1 MSMFPRIIALDTETT
16 GLDVKDGHRV
26 IEIGC
31 VELVNRSITGRNFH
45 TYLNP
50 DRVIDKGAQAVH
62 GITEHFLAD
71 KPKFSD
77 VVEEFLAFIKGA
89 QVVIHNAPFDVGFLN
104 VELNICQ
111 PAHEVLTQ
119 HCEIIDTLAL
129 ARARHPGQ
137 KNNLDALCKRY
148 EIDASHRQLHGA
160 LLDAELLARLYL
172 AMTGGQGQLFT
183 AQLNEPTH
191 NHNNLG
197 PTHMRNNRQPLP
209 VIAAV
214 ADELSAHD
222 AFLQKIAAQNNG
234 TCLWKELEK

>member
-50 DRVIDKGAQAVH
+50 ERLIDKGAQAVH

-77 VVEEFLAFIKGA
+77 VVEEFLAFINGA

-104 VELNICQ
+104 VELNFCQ
-111 PAHEVLTQ
+111 PAREMLTQ

-183 AQLNEPTH
+183 SHLHESTPQH
-191 NHNNLG
+191 NHLEQ
-197 PTHMRNNRQPLP
+197 TLVQNNRQRLP
-209 VIAAV
+209 VIAA
-214 ADELSAHD
+214 AAEELNAHQ
-222 AFLQKIAAQNNG
+222 AFLQKIAARNNG
-234 TCLWKELEK
+234 DCLWKEFEE

>member
-31 VELVNRSITGRNFH
+31 VELVNRAITGRNFH

-50 DRVIDKGAQAVH
+50 ERVIDKGAQAVH

-111 PAHEVLTQ
+111 PAYEVLTQ
-119 HCEIIDTLAL
+119 HCEIIDTLTL
-129 ARARHPGQ
+129 ARSRHPGQ

-191 NHNNLG
+191 NHNNLD
-197 PTHMRNNRQPLP
+197 PTHVRNNRQPLP

-214 ADELSAHD
+214 ADELSAHE